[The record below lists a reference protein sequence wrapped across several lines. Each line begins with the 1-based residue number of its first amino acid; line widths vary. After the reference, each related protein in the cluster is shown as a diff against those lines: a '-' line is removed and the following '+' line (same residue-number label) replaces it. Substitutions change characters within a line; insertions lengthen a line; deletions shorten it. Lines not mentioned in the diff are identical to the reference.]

1 MSGTKVIALAKA
13 IAIVGFLT
21 LLSTTYCLRHE
32 VLLLNEIGFSADET
46 RANYETEQLRK
57 SFPDELEHH
66 KVALANYELQKK
78 HYEEMLK
85 LYQSDYDSYAKRL
98 KEEYRPP
105 QMPARPLPPRS
116 PGYTQKLSEINA
128 AFRTQKHHYFEL
140 TSSLNWIAMAAAL
153 ALVGGLLYLILF
165 DTANGRLMYVFTLVL
180 SFVFLIGPAFHS
192 ILSAIVG
199 FLKAPG
205 LS

>member
-1 MSGTKVIALAKA
+1 MSGTKWLGLAK
-13 IAIVGFLT
+13 IVAIVGFLV
-21 LLSTTYCLRHE
+21 LVCTTYHLRHE
-32 VLLLNEIGFSADET
+32 VLVLSEIGFSADEA
-46 RANYETEQLRK
+46 RANYEVDQMRK
-57 SFPDELEHH
+57 DYPQELERYA
-66 KVALANYELQKK
+66 VALKNHELQKK

-85 LYQSDYDSYAKRL
+85 LYQGDYESYVKRL
-98 KEEYRPP
+98 KDEYRPP
-105 QMPARPLPPRS
+105 QLAERPQPPR
-116 PGYTQKLSEINA
+116 PPEFRQRLVEIDA
-128 AFRTQKHHYFEL
+128 AFRSQKHHYFEV

-153 ALVGGLLYLILF
+153 ALVGGLLYLTMF
-165 DTANGRLMYVFTLVL
+165 DTANGRLMYILTLVL